1 MQPIEIAL
9 VLLSALLHAV
19 WSASIKGS
27 KSTLGFNL
35 LQLGPTFAA
44 GLVLPFVV
52 DLREIPREVWWLVGA
67 TGLCHGFYF
76 YWLSRC
82 LALGELS
89 VVYPIARSAPAFLP
103 LVAIPLLGETI
114 SPLGGAGI
122 AMVVAGMVAIQ
133 IDGARGLGMG
143 RFSAPGTGFAFVTLA
158 ASVGYSLCDKAAM
171 ARLGVAEWSSALPP
185 VIAYYVLLCVSG
197 GLVFTPLAL
206 RKISPRQLLDLARTE
221 LRPATIASLVSFASY
236 GLILQ
241 ALAAA
246 PVSYVVATRQSSVLF
261 AIAIGAVRWRERPS
275 RLRLLG
281 AFATIAGVALVAR
294 SRA

>member
-1 MQPIEIAL
+1 LQPIEIAL

-35 LQLGPTFAA
+35 LQLAPTFAA
-44 GLVLPFVV
+44 GLALPFLI
-52 DLREIPREVWWLVGA
+52 DLREIPREVWMLVVA
-67 TGLCHGFYF
+67 TGFCHGFYF

-89 VVYPIARSAPAFLP
+89 IVYPIARSAPAFLP

-143 RFSAPGTGFAFVTLA
+143 RFSAPGTGFAFLTLA
-158 ASVGYSLCDKAAM
+158 ASVGYSITDKAAM

-185 VIAYYVLLCVSG
+185 VIAYYILLCVSG

-206 RKISPRQLLDLARTE
+206 RRISPRELVELARTE
-221 LRPATIASLVSFASY
+221 LRPATVASLVSFASY

-241 ALAAA
+241 ALATA

-275 RLRLLG
+275 RLRILG
-281 AFATIAGVALVAR
+281 ALATIAGVALVAR